1 MANIVVLSFSGIES
15 RLSISCFACEDEGD
29 SVSLNV
35 KSIVKVCP
43 QVGSLHAQYSVA
55 NSGLCSSLLVI
66 LDILLH
72 SLHFTRI
79 GSSSTVV
86 LKFITGFLKW

>member
-1 MANIVVLSFSGIES
+1 
-15 RLSISCFACEDEGD
+15 
-29 SVSLNV
+29 
-35 KSIVKVCP
+35 VKVWP
-43 QVGSLHAQYSVA
+43 HDVLEQAQYNFA
-55 NSGLCSSLLVI
+55 NSGLCSSLLLIVAT
-66 LDILLH
+66 LLH